1 MGKRKESKYH
11 RRKDGLLETTR
22 TDRRTG
28 KRIHFYGKT
37 DREIDQQILE
47 YTSRVETGRTFRE
60 VADEWA
66 ESHFPTVAPTTLK
79 GYRPALRRA
88 VDEFGDEPIQTITAR
103 DIKAFLVAFARGR
116 RAQKTVAT
124 QRLVINLICTY
135 AIEESG
141 DLVLNPCSGV
151 SLPKGLPKTY
161 REAASPEDEAIVRTS
176 SDVWL
181 LPYLIMYTGL
191 RRGEALALTD
201 ADITADYIRVC
212 KSVYHENNKPYI
224 KTPKTEAG
232 NRIVPILDPL
242 KERLPKRFKGYLFSD
257 DGGKTPL
264 TEVQYQRH
272 WREFA
277 RATGIQATAH
287 QLRHSYATMLHE
299 MDIDVKDAQALLGH
313 STAAMTQDIYT
324 HLRDR
329 RKQEITDRIN
339 QRLAELQQGKE
350 PDWP

>member
-88 VDEFGDEPIQTITAR
+88 VNEFGDEPIQTITAR

-161 REAASPEDEAIVRTS
+161 REAASPEDEVIVRTS

-212 KSVYHENNKPYI
+212 KSVYYENNKPYI

-350 PDWP
+350 LDWP